1 MYHLESGV
9 GLIAAPTGSGKTHS
23 VKELAFNKIA
33 EKKKI
38 SEPKKKVKKELEQKE
53 SEQLSL
59 FDSLP
64 EPESIDKDY
73 TKLNYPAIVY

>member
-1 MYHLESGV
+1 MAIIYEKLEQMYHLESGV

-38 SEPKKKVKKELEQKE
+38 SEPKKKVKKRIRTIK
-53 SEQLSL
+53 
-59 FDSLP
+59 F
-64 EPESIDKDY
+64 
-73 TKLNYPAIVY
+73 V